1 MKTNFLFFALLFSTA
16 VVAQQDTTKAA
27 KPAPGKSKSMTVLGI
42 NAGSNQFAII
52 GNISDT
58 TTIHTQTSAIF
69 NTAAGP
75 VVGMQLTGIVNVAS
89 DSLVGTQIS
98 GVVNTAQSVN
108 GIQVAGVG
116 NFVEQNVNGAQI
128 AGTVNMA
135 VGHVEMLQAS
145 GSFNYARSF
154 RGAQISGT
162 GNIVTDTSFGVQFG
176 GAFNFA
182 NKQSNLI
189 QLGGSVNYASG
200 IRGAQMAGFLN
211 ISNGN
216 VYGAQL
222 SGFIN
227 YAHTVKGLQLGVL
240 NFADSVNGV
249 SIGLFSFVKHGYH
262 KLELSANE
270 NTLFNAAF
278 HTGSNFFHNIIS
290 FNVTERS
297 NDIFWSYGYGFGSAI
312 KMSPRFDMCIDLTG
326 SHVSRNRYNERVSEH
341 GRVDLLA
348 DFHITKKISVFAG
361 PSLNLFVYDIQG
373 VQGEN
378 SMAAFVPYDFY
389 NETFN
394 NRWTVRSWVGFK
406 AGFRFF

>member
-1 MKTNFLFFALLFSTA
+1 MKTNFLFFALLFGTT
-16 VVAQQDTTKAA
+16 VFAQQDTTKTET
-27 KPAPGKSKSMTVLGI
+27 PAPKKSKSMTILGV

-58 TTIHTQTSAIF
+58 ATVNTQTSAIF

-75 VVGMQLTGIVNVAS
+75 VVGMQITGVVNVAS
-89 DSLVGTQIS
+89 DTLSGAQIS
-98 GVVNTAQSVN
+98 GVVNAAKSVS
-108 GIQVAGVG
+108 GVQIAGVG
-116 NFVEQNVNGAQI
+116 NFVSKDVTGAQI

-135 VGHVEMLQAS
+135 AGHVEMLQAS
-145 GSFNYARSF
+145 GSLNYAGSF
-154 RGAQISGT
+154 RGLQMGGG
-162 GNIVTDTSFGVQFG
+162 GNIVTGSAYGVQLG

-182 NKQSNLI
+182 AKQSDLI
-189 QLGGSVNYASG
+189 QIGGSINYASG

-211 ISNGN
+211 VSNGN
-216 VYGAQL
+216 LKGAQI

-227 YAHTVKGLQLGVL
+227 YAHAVKGMQLGVL
-240 NFADSVNGV
+240 NFADSVDGI

-270 NTLFNAAF
+270 STLFNASF
-278 HTGSNFFHNIIS
+278 HTGSNLFHNIIS
-290 FNVTERS
+290 IGATKRNNNV
-297 NDIFWSYGYGFGSAI
+297 FWSYGYGFGSAI
-312 KMSPRFDMCIDLTG
+312 KLSPRFDMCIEFTG
-326 SHVSRNRYNERVSEH
+326 NHVNRNNFNERVSEH
-341 GRVDLLA
+341 GRLDLIA

-361 PSLNLFVYDIQG
+361 PSLNVFVYDIQG

-389 NETFN
+389 NETFR